1 MKKIFTTIA
10 AALLLT
16 SAANAAITVKVA
28 DKDIEN
34 GSTLTVAAD
43 GFKYEYGVWESA
55 TNFKVNVDG
64 NARIDCTST
73 SSNLTICDEEGQCHM
88 FNGEGTDLK
97 FGADFPMGTKGYDLH
112 ATVDPV
118 NGEELPDFKATFTAT
133 ITSGSNQ
140 FKFTI
145 QFDTKSTALDEI
157 SVDNSAEAVY
167 YNLQGVR
174 VANPEVGNL
183 YIRVADKKA
192 AKVIF

>member
-16 SAANAAITVKVA
+16 SAANAAITVKVG
-28 DKDIEN
+28 DNEIEN
-34 GSTLTVAAD
+34 GATIRVSAD
-43 GFKYEYGVWESA
+43 QFKFEYGVWEGGIVFDVNAGGAA
-55 TNFKVNVDG
+55 TM
-64 NARIDCTST
+64 DCTST
-73 SSNLTICDEEGQCHM
+73 KSDISLCDVQGQCH
-88 FNGEGTDLK
+88 GW
-97 FGADFPMGTKGYDLH
+97 KGVEPNLTLSQDIAGSKSYDLH
-112 ATVDPV
+112 AMLDPV